1 MAALVAR
8 MVSLEDSNRDEFSRM
23 IQMQTDLIAAMWQH
37 SNATLHE
44 EYIDK
49 LNYSVSHFLVQLRSM
64 ELGIRDSLESK
75 ESQILRQ
82 LAEATRIGRL
92 ELNVT
97 QLHYRELLT
106 QLGTRL
112 ADEQEKSRH
121 HMNVTESQGEVM
133 ENTRLTSEN
142 LLLRQVCTTFKST

>member
-1 MAALVAR
+1 
-8 MVSLEDSNRDEFSRM
+8 M
-23 IQMQTDLIAAMWQH
+23 IQMQTDLIAAMWQQ

-82 LAEATRIGRL
+82 LAEATRIGAPGAERDAAAL
-92 ELNVT
+92 QRTAHTTGNPTGRRTGEKPTSHECYRVT
-97 QLHYRELLT
+97 R
-106 QLGTRL
+106 
-112 ADEQEKSRH
+112 
-121 HMNVTESQGEVM
+121 
-133 ENTRLTSEN
+133 
-142 LLLRQVCTTFKST
+142 